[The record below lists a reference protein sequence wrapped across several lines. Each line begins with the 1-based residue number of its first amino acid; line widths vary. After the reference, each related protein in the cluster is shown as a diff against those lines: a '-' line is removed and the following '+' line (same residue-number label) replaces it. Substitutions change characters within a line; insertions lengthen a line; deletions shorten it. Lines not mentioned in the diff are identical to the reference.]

1 MLRARLAIVMVLAL
15 PLAGCASGSDGPS
28 EPRGARMPAQEEKV
42 PSQPPKVEPWVAGSG
57 EDQAEAKELA
67 ARIAQTALR
76 YPRGS
81 SALEVAERVAGPGA
95 PAKALAPTISAA
107 VRPQWR
113 SWARVVYPQLSGLG
127 IDTVG
132 TMVVVDQTVESP
144 AGDRTTFRRVLDIRL
159 RRAGEGYALDLLG
172 SIGGDPVQRPA
183 DLSPAASRI
192 VDDPRI
198 TLSDSARWDI
208 YRGKVDDGLIE
219 AILAIAERHTVAIGP
234 LVSGHPLNVW
244 ETARVSAHSQGLAAD
259 IYAVDGEL
267 VAEQR
272 SSSATAANQIAAGF
286 LEGGAVQVGSPLL
299 VAEAGV
305 RSLTDGVHQD
315 HVHVQQSSAA
325 AP

>member
-1 MLRARLAIVMVLAL
+1 MR
-15 PLAGCASGSDGPS
+15 
-28 EPRGARMPAQEEKV
+28 
-42 PSQPPKVEPWVAGSG
+42 
-57 EDQAEAKELA
+57 
-67 ARIAQTALR
+67 
-76 YPRGS
+76 
-81 SALEVAERVAGPGA
+81 
-95 PAKALAPTISAA
+95 
-107 VRPQWR
+107 
-113 SWARVVYPQLSGLG
+113 
-127 IDTVG
+127 
-132 TMVVVDQTVESP
+132 
-144 AGDRTTFRRVLDIRL
+144 
-159 RRAGEGYALDLLG
+159 
-172 SIGGDPVQRPA
+172 RPA

-219 AILAIAERHTVAIGP
+219 AILAIAERHKVAIGP

-267 VAEQR
+267 VVEQR
-272 SSSATAANQIAAGF
+272 SSLGAVANQMAAEF

-305 RSLTDGVHQD
+305 WSLTDGVHQD